1 MSSSI
6 NIRLEAMKLA
16 TLLEKDT
23 KAVVFLAEAY
33 ANYIETGVTEPDAPK
48 APGKPKVSKISP
60 NKKGEK
66 FTL

>member
-33 ANYIETGVTEPDAPK
+33 ANYIETGVIELDAPK
-48 APGKPKVSKISP
+48 APGKPKVNKTSP
-60 NKKGEK
+60 DKKGEK